1 MGWKKIPPGSRA
13 SKGVVMGLRTGKKWI
28 WTVFVLIAVGAHTPL
43 FAYQME
49 INGDKISI
57 DANQIPLRGF
67 LKQLSTVYGITVRID
82 PAINPLITVSFR
94 NRDLE
99 DGLKAI
105 LKPHNLVFVW
115 KKKIP
120 AVRDSRGPAYRL
132 NEIHIFKPGHK
143 ELMADINEPP
153 PPEEETSASEPGPVS
168 ETPVV
173 IKDNRVLVPVVL
185 GYDGR
190 EVETT
195 LIFDTGAGSIVLHE
209 DMARRLGIE
218 QDQASQGEGEGVGGI
233 RIATQPVHLAYVQ
246 VGPYRKENLRA
257 DIISYQGEPDDDYNG
272 LLGMNFIRGLEYTI
286 DFERQVIRWND

>member
-1 MGWKKIPPGSRA
+1 
-13 SKGVVMGLRTGKKWI
+13 MGLKTGKMWI
-28 WTVFVLIAVGAHTPL
+28 WTVVVLIAAGVYTPL
-43 FAYQME
+43 PAYQME
-49 INGDKISI
+49 ISGDKISI

-67 LKQLSTVYGITVRID
+67 LKQLSTIYGITVRID
-82 PAINPLITVSFR
+82 PAINPLITISFR

-120 AVRDSRGPAYRL
+120 AVRDSGGPAYRL
-132 NEIHIFKPGHK
+132 NEILIFKPGHK
-143 ELMADINEPP
+143 ELMVDINEPP
-153 PPEEETSASEPGPVS
+153 PPEEEAPVSEPGQVS
-168 ETPVV
+168 ETPVI

-185 GYDGR
+185 GYEGR
-190 EVETT
+190 KVDAT

-209 DMARRLGIE
+209 DTARQLGIE

-233 RIATQPVHLAYVQ
+233 RITTQPVHLAWVQ

-257 DIISYQGEPDDDYNG
+257 DIVSYQGEPDEDYNG

-286 DFERQVIRWND
+286 DFEQQVIRWND